1 METMVQNG
9 IDVRIKARDE
19 DQFDQF
25 VSIVTPLFEEKV
37 IIETAER
44 KMGLRL
50 IEAIDCDPDFLQ
62 VNLRFHEPA
71 LAYIR
76 ECPTDPRRLLIELI
90 LALNEPAQVPG

>member
-37 IIETAER
+37 IIETSER
-44 KMGLRL
+44 KMGSRL
-50 IEAIDCDPDFLQ
+50 IEVIDCDPDLLE
-62 VNLRFHEPA
+62 VYLRFHEPA

-76 ECPTDPRRLLIELI
+76 ESPTDPRRLVVELI